1 MTVKQNSEQ
10 MMLGMLGGKAA
21 FSGGGTGDN
30 IPVTKSKYKIYFND
44 LDGSYLMTKS
54 TIMY

>member
-21 FSGGGTGDN
+21 SQEEEQE
-30 IPVTKSKYKIYFND
+30 
-44 LDGSYLMTKS
+44 
-54 TIMY
+54 TIFL

>member
-10 MMLGMLGGKAA
+10 MMLGMLLLGGKAA

-30 IPVTKSKYKIYFND
+30 IPVTV
-44 LDGSYLMTKS
+44 
-54 TIMY
+54 

>member
-10 MMLGMLGGKAA
+10 MMLGMLLGGKAA

-44 LDGSYLMTKS
+44 LDGYLM
-54 TIMY
+54 IPNQP

>member
-1 MTVKQNSEQ
+1 
-10 MMLGMLGGKAA
+10 MMLGMLAGEVKAA

-44 LDGSYLMTKS
+44 FRW
-54 TIMY
+54 

>member
-10 MMLGMLGGKAA
+10 MMLGMLAGEKQL
-21 FSGGGTGDN
+21 SGGGTGDN

-44 LDGSYLMTKS
+44 LDGGILFKYKS
-54 TIMY
+54 